1 MNTEKLER
9 GKLYLATMAVLKSWL
24 QAGMISEEEYRLAEE
39 KMREKYRIR
48 ISNLF
53 TDIDLL

>member
-1 MNTEKLER
+1 MNTEKLNR
-9 GKLYLATMAVLKSWL
+9 GKFYLATMAVLQSWL
-24 QAGMISEEEYRLAEE
+24 QDGVISEEEYRLAEE
-39 KMREKYRIR
+39 KMREKYRVT

>member
-1 MNTEKLER
+1 MNTEKLNR
-9 GKLYLATMAVLKSWL
+9 GKFYLATMAVLQSWL
-24 QAGMISEEEYRLAEE
+24 QDGVISEEEYRLAEE